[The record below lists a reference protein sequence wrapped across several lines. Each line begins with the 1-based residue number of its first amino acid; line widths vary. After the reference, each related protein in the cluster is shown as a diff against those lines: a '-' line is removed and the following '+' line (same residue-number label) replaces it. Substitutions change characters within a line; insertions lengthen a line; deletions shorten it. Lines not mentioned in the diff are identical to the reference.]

1 MSYSPH
7 RISMNRIIFLKLA
20 ALCLIST
27 TLPSATATALS
38 AVEQAAQAIGLL
50 PRSNTCSL
58 PDFAPCNQDGLP
70 DNFCCPTTSTCMP
83 FNDKKSAICCPS
95 GQTCS
100 IITAISCDIS
110 QQNATLH
117 PGSQLFSTELSGT
130 LQSCNGNLCCPKG
143 YTCQGDQCAIVNSS
157 ITASTSSAT
166 STSSFQTSSQTTT
179 GSSSSSSASATR
191 SQTSTSAT
199 LIPSGQ
205 ATTNGTVLQPH
216 CPQFTAAGT
225 LVGFF
230 SGLASGILLT
240 VIFLCCFGHR
250 RHKDPP
256 SPTSPEFSNVRASIS
271 DPIYK
276 PQGMD
281 TVRADFL
288 RKESKGRK
296 SLRGMFTKSST
307 MLRRSAP
314 VDGIGRSILNVPQ
327 TPVNQRSPSIL
338 TKREPSMESI
348 KIYSPPG
355 GGLGRPGTQ
364 LGDMLH
370 EAGWDPTKPYLGS
383 PGRVDPR
390 SRGLGGG

>member
-7 RISMNRIIFLKLA
+7 RNPMGITFLKLA
-20 ALCLIST
+20 ASCLIST
-27 TLPSATATALS
+27 TLTSATALS

-58 PDFAPCNQDGLP
+58 PDFAPCNQEGLP
-70 DNFCCPTTSTCMP
+70 ESFCCPTTSTCMP
-83 FNDKKSAICCPS
+83 FNSKKSAICCPA
-95 GQTCS
+95 GQNCD

-117 PGSQLFSTELSGT
+117 PGSQLFSTDLSGT
-130 LQSCNGNLCCPKG
+130 LESCNGNLCCPKG
-143 YTCQGDQCAIVNSS
+143 YTCQSGQCAVVNS
-157 ITASTSSAT
+157 TTTPSTSST
-166 STSSFQTSSQTTT
+166 TPTSSSQTSSQIT
-179 GSSSSSSASATR
+179 SSSSSGSSASPTK

-205 ATTNGTVLQPH
+205 ATTNGSLLQPH

-276 PQGMD
+276 SQGMD

-288 RKESKGRK
+288 RRESKPRK
-296 SLRGMFTKSST
+296 SLRSVFTKSST

-327 TPVNQRSPSIL
+327 TPVNQRSPSIR

-364 LGDMLH
+364 MGDMLQ
-370 EAGWDPTKPYLGS
+370 EAQAAWDPTNTYLGS

>member
-1 MSYSPH
+1 MG
-7 RISMNRIIFLKLA
+7 RITFLKLA

-27 TLPSATATALS
+27 TLSSATALS

-58 PDFAPCNQDGLP
+58 PNFAPCNQDGLP

-83 FNDKKSAICCPS
+83 FNDKKSAICCPT
-95 GQTCS
+95 GQNCS

-117 PGSQLFSTELSGT
+117 PASQLFSTELSGT
-130 LQSCNGNLCCPKG
+130 LESCNGNLCCPKG
-143 YTCQGDQCAIVNSS
+143 YTCQSGQCAVVNSS
-157 ITASTSSAT
+157 TTASTSSAT
-166 STSSFQTSSQTTT
+166 SQTSSQTTT
-179 GSSSSSSASATR
+179 SSSSSSSASATT

-199 LIPSGQ
+199 LVPSGQ
-205 ATTNGTVLQPH
+205 ATTNGSVLQPH

-250 RHKDPP
+250 RHRDPP

-276 PQGMD
+276 SQGMD
-281 TVRADFL
+281 AVRADFL
-288 RKESKGRK
+288 RRESKPRK
-296 SLRGMFTKSST
+296 SLRGMLTGSST

-314 VDGIGRSILNVPQ
+314 VDGIGRSILNAPQ
-327 TPVNQRSPSIL
+327 TPVNQRSPSTRL
-338 TKREPSMESI
+338 KHEPSMESI

-370 EAGWDPTKPYLGS
+370 EAGWDPAKPYLGS